1 MKLKFEIL
9 RQRVKVETKNQK
21 VLEPNSYVCKCY
33 RRKTGRGTS
42 PLHQDEMK
50 KLLTFYNKIVH
61 FTLNNEIY
69 VQDNGV
75 TMDFPLGKILEMY
88 LW

>member
-1 MKLKFEIL
+1 MVSLDVKSLFTSVSITKAVDILGRVCNRKEISTVLK
-9 RQRVKVETKNQK
+9 K
-21 VLEPNSYVCKCY
+21 
-33 RRKTGRGTS
+33 
-42 PLHQDEMK
+42 DEMK